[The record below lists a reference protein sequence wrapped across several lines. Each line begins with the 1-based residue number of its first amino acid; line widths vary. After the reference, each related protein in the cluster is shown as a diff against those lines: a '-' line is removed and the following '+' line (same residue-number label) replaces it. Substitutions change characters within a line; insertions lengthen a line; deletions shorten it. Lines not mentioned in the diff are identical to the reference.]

1 MALVNWRRSQCHQSK
16 PLQPIVS
23 NGFDAVVVK
32 ANPSVGVSDGDVER
46 EVVVE
51 GVVIVGEIES
61 GKRGISDG
69 EFRLLRIEDEDEY
82 EEGKDGA

>member
-1 MALVNWRRSQCHQSK
+1 M
-16 PLQPIVS
+16 
-23 NGFDAVVVK
+23 
-32 ANPSVGVSDGDVER
+32 
-46 EVVVE
+46 E

-61 GKRGISDG
+61 GKRGISDS